1 MFNPHVAGGM
11 DNDQIK
17 DAIKD
22 LAKNL
27 IAELYVYR
35 VATCPL
41 IKLAGP
47 NLKVWLSMLRHSK
60 RRQ

>member
-27 IAELYVYR
+27 IA
-35 VATCPL
+35 AL
-41 IKLAGP
+41 IKIAGP